1 MKRTVVAELL
11 DSDAG
16 TQAEVAASLADLRRI
31 NRWFGGASTLCHLL
45 ERIAARTGRR
55 ELTLLDVGAGS
66 GDIAEAS
73 RLHLE
78 QKGIALSAMLLDLSP
93 THFRNGN
100 SPKVAANALALPFRD
115 ASFDVAACSTFA
127 HHLEPEQIV
136 QFANE
141 ALRVA
146 RVAFLINDLQRHPAH
161 LALVYAGF
169 PLFRSRITRHDA
181 PASVRSAYTVAEL
194 ESLLRQSIAK
204 RVELSHHYLF
214 RIGAIGWKA

>member
-16 TQAEVAASLADLRRI
+16 SQAEVAASLADLRRI
-31 NRWFGGASTLCHLL
+31 NRWFGGASTLCALL
-45 ERIAARTGRR
+45 ERVAARVGRQ
-55 ELTLLDVGAGS
+55 ELSLLDVGAGS
-66 GDIAEAS
+66 GDIAEAAGVY
-73 RLHLE
+73 LA
-78 QKGIALSAMLLDLSP
+78 QKGITLSATLLDLSP

-100 SPKVAANALALPFRD
+100 SPKVAGNALALPFRD
-115 ASFDVAACSTFA
+115 ASFDVVACSTFA

-146 RVAFLINDLQRHPAH
+146 RVAFVINDLERHPAH

-169 PLFRSRITRHDA
+169 PLFRSHITRHDG
-181 PASVRSAYTVAEL
+181 PASVRRAYTASEL
-194 ESLLRQSIAK
+194 ESLLRQSNASS
-204 RVELSHHYLF
+204 VELSRHYLF
-214 RIGAIGWKA
+214 RLGAIAWKT